1 MLDATSVRWRVCVN
15 ARARAHTRSLVQ
27 FSVCVRRHGV
37 RCCENAIQF
46 SLTLCTRFTGVYVF
60 RFFFFSSLSS
70 VIVDNVVV
78 IVIIIMFFFFSFCHS
93 STRFRRY
100 LSQCFPFFQCTI
112 LESFVFVCVCHF
124 RVSIHFLN
132 ITTSCKVITD
142 AFRLS
147 SKGRTSFEVQFI
159 CRNEC
164 SLY

>member
-1 MLDATSVRWRVCVN
+1 MP
-15 ARARAHTRSLVQ
+15 ARARTHVRSFNSPFVFGGMVYGAAKML
-27 FSVCVRRHGV
+27 FNFH
-37 RCCENAIQF
+37 
-46 SLTLCTRFTGVYVF
+46 SLYARASPEFMFFV
-60 RFFFFSSLSS
+60 FFFFSSLSS